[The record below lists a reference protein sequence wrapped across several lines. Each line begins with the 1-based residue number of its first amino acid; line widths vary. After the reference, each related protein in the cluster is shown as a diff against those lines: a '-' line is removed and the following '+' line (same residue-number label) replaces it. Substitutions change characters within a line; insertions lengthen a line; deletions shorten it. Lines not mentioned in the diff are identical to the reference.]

1 MKRLI
6 TLLFL
11 AVIGFYVVWP
21 AWSGY
26 RIAAALSAQDAAALE
41 GKIDFPA
48 VRESLRPVVT
58 TEIGKR
64 VDKEMASLGP
74 VGQTLGGDVKKQMQA
89 KLVDQALTMLI
100 TPANVIRIAHEGGDI
115 AGAVEKILGEA
126 AGQMGAVVGSSG
138 AGSGAVP
145 AIPGGLGGVLGQVM
159 GSGAAGA
166 AGTGDLGGLLG
177 KALGGAKKQD
187 AAPATTDAKAA
198 PAAKRSFGMGN
209 IKNFGFAGPLGF
221 DVSVARDAAAPKAD
235 ATIGMAFTGGDWKL
249 TRVVP
254 NL

>member
-126 AGQMGAVVGSSG
+126 AGQMGAVVR
-138 AGSGAVP
+138 
-145 AIPGGLGGVLGQVM
+145 GLGGVLGQVM